1 MTSDWRLIGSG
12 FVIASIGAVATTL
25 YIVGISGLY
34 VGRYAAGVIALS
46 CAGVLA
52 LIFHHYLGRFL
63 DTLDLRAGNA
73 VDDDDEPNP

>member
-1 MTSDWRLIGSG
+1 MTSDWKLIGCG
-12 FVIASIGAVATTL
+12 FVIASVGAVATML

-46 CAGVLA
+46 CAVILA
-52 LIFHHYLGRFL
+52 LIFHRYLGRFL

-73 VDDDDEPNP
+73 GDDDEPNP